1 MWINIGIIALAA
13 IILVFY
19 IIEKS
24 RKYSIKSVLI
34 KTFVSILFMVVAVYS
49 SYANGGHVMNIF
61 IILGLLFGLT
71 GDIWL
76 DLKYVYP
83 ENDKIYSYAG
93 FIVFGIGH
101 ILFITGMY
109 LQFFNGAHFL
119 YVLIPILIAV
129 VIGVINQ
136 FLAKPL
142 KLDFGDMKLIAFIYS
157 IMLFSLPLCSASL
170 LIVNGWNNTTL
181 LMMFIGGI
189 LFAISDLVLSGTYF
203 GEGHERPIDFV
214 LNYLFY
220 YGAQFTIAF
229 SLLFLL

>member
-1 MWINIGIIALAA
+1 MLWLCISLILVAFIV
-13 IILVFY
+13 LVFY
-19 IIEKS
+19 IIEKI
-24 RKYSIKSVLI
+24 KAYSIKSVLL
-34 KTFVSILFMVVAVYS
+34 KTCVSILFVMVAAFS
-49 SYANGGHVMNIF
+49 SYHNGAHILHPF

-83 ENDKIYSYAG
+83 KDDKIYTYAG

-109 LQFFNGAHFL
+109 LQFFNNAHPL
-119 YVLIPILIAV
+119 YAILPFVIALV
-129 VIGVINQ
+129 MGVANQ

-142 KLDFGDMKLIAFIYS
+142 KLDFEDLKLTTFLYS
-157 IMLFSLPLCSASL
+157 ITLFSLPLCSLSL
-170 LIVNGWNNTTL
+170 LLAYGWNSTCL
-181 LMMFIGGI
+181 LMLFIGGI
-189 LFAISDLVLSGTYF
+189 LFVISDLVLSGTYF

-220 YGAQFTIAF
+220 YGAQFVIAF
-229 SLLFLL
+229 SIFFL